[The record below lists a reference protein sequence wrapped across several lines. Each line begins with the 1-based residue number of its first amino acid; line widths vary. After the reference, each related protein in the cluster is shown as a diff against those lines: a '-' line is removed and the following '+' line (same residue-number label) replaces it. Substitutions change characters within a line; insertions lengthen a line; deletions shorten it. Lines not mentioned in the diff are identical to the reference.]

1 MRTFVKL
8 MVFVLAL
15 PVLLVVAKILWMLLL
30 AATVS
35 AL

>member
-1 MRTFVKL
+1 MRTFAKL

-15 PVLLVVAKILWMLLL
+15 PVLLVVAKMLWVLLL
-30 AATVS
+30 AATFA